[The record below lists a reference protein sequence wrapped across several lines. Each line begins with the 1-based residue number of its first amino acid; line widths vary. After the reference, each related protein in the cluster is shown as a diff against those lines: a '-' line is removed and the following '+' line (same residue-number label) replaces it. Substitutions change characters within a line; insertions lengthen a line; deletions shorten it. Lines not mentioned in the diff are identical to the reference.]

1 MSDDDSQSRTELVDP
16 LTRRVMADQIPL
28 HRSAEVE
35 DLSHLS
41 NEEMN
46 KPLVPTTGKSDR
58 ALIVVD
64 IQNDYFPHGRW
75 TLAGIEQAADN
86 AAKLLA
92 SARSAGDLVVFIRHE
107 FPTAEGAPF
116 FAPGSA
122 GAKIHSKVENH
133 PQEIVITKNQINAFR
148 DTNLKE
154 VLDRHSIR
162 QLVICGAMSHM
173 CIDAVTRAA
182 TDYGYS
188 CTLIHDA
195 CASKDLEFNGKV
207 IPAEQVHAAYMA
219 ALGFAY
225 AKTISTD
232 EFLSQK
238 TV

>member
-1 MSDDDSQSRTELVDP
+1 
-16 LTRRVMADQIPL
+16 MADQIPL
-28 HRSAEVE
+28 HRSAEIE

-41 NEEMN
+41 KEEMN
-46 KPLVPTTGKSDR
+46 KPLTPTGKSDR

-64 IQNDYFPHGRW
+64 IQNDYFPQGRW

-92 SARSAGDLVVFIRHE
+92 SARSAGDLIVFIRHE
-107 FPTAEGAPF
+107 FPTADAPF

-122 GAKIHSKVENH
+122 GAQIHPKVENH
-133 PQEIVITKNQINAFR
+133 PHEIVITKNQINAFR

-154 VLDRHSIR
+154 VLDRHSIH

-182 TDYGYS
+182 TDYGYN

-207 IPAEQVHAAYMA
+207 IPAEHVHAAYMA

-225 AKTISTD
+225 AKAISTE
-232 EFLSQK
+232 EFLSK
-238 TV
+238 KHI